1 MSNNDVLVKWTGSK
15 RIQAPKIVEHFP
27 DEIDTYYE
35 PFLGGA
41 SVFYCLANSG
51 KKVKKYVLS
60 DINASLIGIYKLV
73 ASDPDSLMAD
83 YTTRWTELKKQGQD
97 YYYATRTEFNKDKD
111 PKKFFF
117 LLRTCRNGLVRHN
130 KKGEFNSGFHQKRDG
145 MVPATLQKTV
155 NSWHKAFTE
164 NNVEIKVA
172 SYDHVVTT
180 EGDLLY
186 IDPPYVTPENS
197 WAYFGMIDL
206 ERMYEW
212 LRNSPGK
219 LIFSFNGFKDG
230 IDCRINIPGDI
241 YDREVLVY
249 NGLNKFD
256 QLATK
261 AKVIAK
267 DALYIRDVRKGDNS
281 A

>member
-1 MSNNDVLVKWTGSK
+1 MTSRFTNNDVLVKWTGSK
-15 RIQAPKIVEHFP
+15 RIQAPKIVSYFP

-41 SVFYCLANSG
+41 SVFYCLTQSN

-73 ASDPDSLMAD
+73 ASDPSLLMSD
-83 YTTRWTELKKQGQD
+83 YTTRWTELKKQGQE

-145 MVPATLQKTV
+145 MIPATLQKTV
-155 NSWHKAFTE
+155 DSWHKAIKE
-164 NNVEIKVA
+164 NDVEFKVS
-172 SYDHVVTT
+172 SYEYVVTT
-180 EGDLLY
+180 ENDLLY
-186 IDPPYVTPENS
+186 IDPPYVTPDNS
-197 WAYFGMIDL
+197 FAYFGMIDL

-212 LRNSPGK
+212 LRKSAGK

-230 IDCRINIPGDI
+230 IDCRINIPSDI
-241 YDREVLVY
+241 YDREILVN

-267 DALYIRDVRKGDNS
+267 DALYLKGL
-281 A
+281 

>member
-1 MSNNDVLVKWTGSK
+1 MTSHDVLVKWTGSK
-15 RIQAPKIVEHFP
+15 RIQAPKIVSYFP

-41 SVFYCLANSG
+41 SVFYCLTQSG

-60 DINASLIGIYKLV
+60 DINESLIGIYRLV
-73 ASDPDSLMAD
+73 ASDPSSLMAD
-83 YTTRWTELKKQGQD
+83 YTTRWTELKKQGQE

-145 MVPATLQKTV
+145 MIPATLQKTV
-155 NSWHKAFTE
+155 DSWHKAIKE
-164 NNVEIKVA
+164 NDVEFKV
-172 SYDHVVTT
+172 SGYEHVVTT
-180 EGDLLY
+180 ENDLLY
-186 IDPPYVTPENS
+186 IDPPYVTPDNS
-197 WAYFGMIDL
+197 FAYFGMIDL

-212 LRNSPGK
+212 LRKLAGK

-230 IDCRINIPGDI
+230 IDCRINIPSDL
-241 YDREVLVY
+241 YDREILVN

-267 DALYIRDVRKGDNS
+267 DALYLKGL
-281 A
+281 